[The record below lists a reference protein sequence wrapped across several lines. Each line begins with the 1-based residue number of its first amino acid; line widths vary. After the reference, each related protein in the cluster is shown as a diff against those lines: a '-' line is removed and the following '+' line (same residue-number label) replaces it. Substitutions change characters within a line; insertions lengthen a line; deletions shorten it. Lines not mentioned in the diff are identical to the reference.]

1 MATDWY
7 VGIGGKARRIVKA
20 YIGVNGK
27 AREITDGYIGIGGK
41 ARRFWENIGDLV
53 YKEVSWPRYGV
64 KYGIALN
71 NHIIWGAEDPAGRD
85 NYMDGLYFV
94 AYDKNFTW
102 SKIGQFGS
110 YNNIAQYGF
119 RVGNYAAFTGAY
131 RSGRV
136 SGSNTIHFFTD
147 DFVHSIMGG
156 GYLTDPSCIGF
167 NGNGYKAFGYN
178 GDSDDFYSRIYIY
191 SPDLVL
197 RTLTVSGSYKKR
209 MATGV
214 SNDNYATF
222 IGGTSDK
229 TSNRNGTTDITYIDK
244 NDVINHTNLITKAKA
259 NAPAVYFNKSVY
271 VFASDLNVDV
281 ISNDMVVS
289 KITVSN
295 SINFSRV
302 NCVATR
308 GHIVANGSGSGTNGI
323 GDTGYDY
330 AKKFYWY
337 DKNMVYG
344 SAQRDNRGI
353 GRTWGCGYWQG
364 RAMFNAC
371 DHNESSGRYFGGK
384 MYTFED

>member
-7 VGIGGKARRIVKA
+7 IGIGGKARRVVKA

-85 NYMDGLYFV
+85 NDRDGLYFV

-102 SKIGQFGS
+102 SEIGQFGS
-110 YNNIAQYGF
+110 YNDIAQYGF
-119 RVGNYAAFTGAY
+119 RVGNYAAFTGSEK
-131 RSGRV
+131 RGQV
-136 SGSNTIHFFTD
+136 SGSNTVHFFTD
-147 DFVHSIMGG
+147 DFVHSTNESGYMGG
-156 GYLTDPSCIGF
+156 VSCASL

-178 GDSDDFYSRIYIY
+178 GNSRSFYSGIKKYTK
-191 SPDLVL
+191 DLVYSAI
-197 RTLTVSGSYKKR
+197 TVSGSYKKLQ
-209 MATGV
+209 ASGV
-214 SNDNYATF
+214 SNENYAMF
-222 IGGTSDK
+222 IGGYTENVRSDATK
-229 TSNRNGTTDITYIDK
+229 DITYIDK
-244 NDVINHTNLITKAKA
+244 NDVVNHTSLNYTAA
-259 NAPAVYFNKSVY
+259 NRSAVYFSGSVY
-271 VFASDLNVDV
+271 MFGSDNLYT
-281 ISNDMVVS
+281 ISNDMVVTYS
-289 KITVSN
+289 AFAAST
-295 SINFSRV
+295 FGTRV

-308 GHIVANGSGSGTNGI
+308 GHIVANGSSSGTNSV
-323 GDTGYDY
+323 GDSDY
-330 AKKFYWY
+330 ASAMKYYWL
-337 DKNMVYG
+337 DKNLVFG
-344 SAQRDNRGI
+344 SAQRDTRGV

-371 DHNESSGRYFGGK
+371 DHNESSGNYFGGK